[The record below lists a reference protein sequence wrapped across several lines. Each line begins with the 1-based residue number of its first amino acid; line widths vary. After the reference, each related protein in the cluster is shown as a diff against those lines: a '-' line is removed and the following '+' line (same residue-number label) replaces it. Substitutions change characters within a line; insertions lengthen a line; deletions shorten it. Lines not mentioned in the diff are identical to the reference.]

1 MRKNNS
7 SNEVVFMA
15 KNTGEGYRKGA
26 VKGKSQFEH
35 SGTYYK
41 RDGDT
46 GRIVSGKKSGGKY
59 KGVSRE

>member
-1 MRKNNS
+1 
-7 SNEVVFMA
+7 MA